1 MHSVM
6 QKMTG
11 STASENGAAFL
22 DLLMLIGFVFC
33 FCQIVAFSA
42 LTQSVGQ

>member
-11 STASENGAAFL
+11 STASENGTAFL
-22 DLLMLIGFVFC
+22 DLLLMLISFVF
-33 FCQIVAFSA
+33 VKLLPSM
-42 LTQSVGQ
+42 L